1 MTEELNPARPEP
13 ADLVPHAGDM
23 VLIDEI
29 VAWNEHTVHCRS
41 RIETP
46 VGHPLARAD
55 RLPAEV
61 LGEYGAQAMAIHG
74 GLNAEEGEPVRP
86 GLLASLGKL
95 DLGVD
100 HVDGPCVLDIRAMR
114 LGGDAAGVVYEFSI
128 EIGGLE
134 VACGRATVMF
144 PNHAGAAS

>member
-1 MTEELNPARPEP
+1 MTEELNPAGPEP

-29 VAWNEHTVHCRS
+29 VSWNEHTVHCRS
-41 RIETP
+41 RIEASAD
-46 VGHPLARAD
+46 HPLARED
-55 RLPAEV
+55 RLPAEA

-74 GLNAEEGEPVRP
+74 GLSAEEGEPVRP

-95 DLGVD
+95 DLAVD
-100 HVDGPCVLDIRAMR
+100 HVECPCVLDIRAMR

-128 EIGGLE
+128 ETGGLE

-144 PNHAGAAS
+144 PNQAEAAS